1 MHIHFIAIGG
11 SVMHNLA
18 IALHKKGYKITGSDD
33 EITEPSKS
41 RLNKYGLLPEKNG
54 WFPENIDS
62 SVNAIILGMH
72 ARIDNPELIKAQELG
87 IKIYSYP
94 EYIFEQ
100 TKDKKRIVVGGS
112 HGKTTITSMIM
123 HVLKYNNYDFDY
135 LVGSQLEGFE
145 TMVHLEKNS
154 KIAVFEGDEYFASP
168 LDKRPKF
175 HIYKPNIAI
184 INGIEWDHINVYP
197 TFEQYIEQFRLFIE
211 CIEAQGILLY
221 FSDDRNVTDIVKL
234 SKNNVKKI
242 GYSYH
247 SYEIIKN
254 KTYIIYK
261 EKKYPLYIFGEHNMQ
276 NIMAAKLVCDELGIE
291 PEKFY
296 RAISNFKGSAKRL
309 EPYYS
314 DEQNRK
320 KIFIDFAHAPSKVKA
335 TIKAVI
341 NQFTDYNIIAC
352 LELHTF
358 SSLNVNFLP
367 QYKNSMEGA
376 DKKIV
381 YYDPKTIM
389 HKNLPEIKSEE
400 IKQLFGDNEIEVFTS
415 SSELKEY
422 LKSVFK
428 NNSLLLLMSSGTFGG
443 LNFKELVK

>member
-72 ARIDNPELIKAQELG
+72 ARIDNPELIKAQEFG

-296 RAISNFKGSAKRL
+296 CAISNFKGSAKRL